1 MHYTNCSILF
11 AVPIGTPWQ
20 RAPIEQSSK
29 VWNLWR
35 GIMSSVGNQLGG
47 N

>member
-11 AVPIGTPWQ
+11 AVPIGAPWQ
-20 RAPIEQSSK
+20 RALIEQSFK

-35 GIMSSVGNQLGG
+35 GIWPSVGNQLGE